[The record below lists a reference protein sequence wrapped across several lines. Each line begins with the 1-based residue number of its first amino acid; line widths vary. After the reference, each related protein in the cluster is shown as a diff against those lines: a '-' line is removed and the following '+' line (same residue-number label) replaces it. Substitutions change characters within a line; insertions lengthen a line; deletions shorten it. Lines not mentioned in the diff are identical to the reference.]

1 MATATVTGGNNVS
14 LSLSGADLVTAKN
27 ALAALSSQFA
37 SSKVQSIP
45 LFPSSPA
52 VLDVYNVDS
61 RYTHNVSATP
71 DLDAI
76 VVTGNEGTKITGNST
91 VQLIAGGRG
100 ADTINAGGAAN
111 VTIAGG
117 GGGDIIQLNN
127 TGQAGGEAYIS
138 LASGNDTVRMWGG
151 NATITGS
158 RIGDEIELNGGTNN
172 VVVDK
177 SANFDI
183 NGGNNTIVTGGGK
196 FTVTGSG
203 HDDITVT
210 GRSVEIDKHGPG
222 TLDLTLNS
230 TVGGSYDLEGNMTIH
245 QLGTGRHS
253 LDLNGNDTVYL
264 GAGDASITNVRGTT
278 VYGGSGRLNFEGGGS
293 GNDSIMAGSG
303 SATILGGG
311 GYDTIIG
318 GSGAMKADGGSG
330 RDLLIGG
337 SFKDTLTGGSGGDSF
352 RFINSGGPSNAT
364 HVITDFQHGLD
375 KIDLSGGGYTLADIS
390 SATIKAGSTVIKM
403 SDGTQITLKNFTSL
417 TASDFA

>member
-14 LSLSGADLVTAKN
+14 LNLSGADLVTAKN

-37 SSKVQSIP
+37 TSKVQEIP
-45 LFPSSPA
+45 LFSPSPT
-52 VLDVYNVDS
+52 VLDVYNIDS
-61 RYTHNVSATP
+61 KYTHTVTATP

-76 VVTGNEGTKITGNST
+76 VVTGNQGTNITGNAS

-100 ADTINAGGAAN
+100 ADTINAGGAAQ

-117 GGGDIIQLNN
+117 GGNDIIQLNS
-127 TGQAGGEAYIS
+127 TGQAGGDAFIS
-138 LASGNDTVRMWGG
+138 LSSGNDTVRMWGG
-151 NATITGS
+151 NATVTGS
-158 RIGDEIELNGGTNN
+158 RVGDEIELNGGTNS
-172 VVVDK
+172 VVVEK

-183 NGGNNTIVTGGGK
+183 NGGDNTIVTGGGK

-210 GRSVEIDKHGPG
+210 GRSVEIDKAGPG

-230 TVGGSYDLEGNMTIH
+230 TVGGSYDLKGNMTIH
-245 QLGTGRHS
+245 QTGAGRHS
-253 LDLNGNDTVYL
+253 LELDGNDTVYL
-264 GAGDASITNVRGTT
+264 GAGDANITNLRGTT
-278 VYGGSGRLNFEGGGS
+278 VFGGSGRLTFEGNGS
-293 GNDSIMAGSG
+293 GNDSVMAGSG
-303 SATILGGG
+303 SSTILGGG
-311 GYDTIIG
+311 GFDTIIG

-330 RDLLIGG
+330 QDLLIGG
-337 SFKDTLTGGSGGDSF
+337 SFKDTLTGGSGGDTF
-352 RFINSGGPSNAT
+352 RFVNGGGASTAS

-390 SATIKAGSTVIKM
+390 SATIKAGSTVLKL